1 MSHLALSTK
10 QETEINSIHQLV
22 VGATENV
29 KEGNED
35 IREVTFTL
43 SGIKVSPGAFLAP
56 AASTKLATKTPI
68 LRSVSQ
74 GDQEQRRLP
83 GLDPL
88 LPGHVLFLAA
98 FPGLVRQLT
107 GPGAALDSAPTA
119 TLAEFRDGLKTLKI

>member
-1 MSHLALSTK
+1 MSHPAFSTN

-35 IREVTFTL
+35 IREVMF
-43 SGIKVSPGAFLAP
+43 SPPEVLFGVDETRRLNAV
-56 AASTKLATKTPI
+56 
-68 LRSVSQ
+68 LRVVSQ
-74 GDQEQRRLP
+74 GNQEQRRLP

-88 LPGHVLFLAA
+88 LPGHVLLLAA

-107 GPGAALDSAPTA
+107 GPGAALDSALTA
-119 TLAEFRDGLKTLKI
+119 TLAHVTA